1 MDAELNITV
10 FQSEGARVGI
20 TEPAPVQRKITVH
33 DEVPILSETTKIMAK
48 RNNREAYKMVLTQR
62 LARKKASNTP
72 IGKKSKKSS
81 FIPRKQYEEGEM
93 MAAIDAVKNGMPV
106 ATAARTH
113 GVPRV
118 TLMYKAS
125 AITYPTVANGF
136 RKCGLY
142 PWDQNALPLFSE
154 NISSS
159 SSDKKA
165 FDSKEVLLGLSV
177 LEHFMGEE
185 NVKKFKRSPSGT
197 ENIADE
203 SLFRVWN
210 KMRSFFGNPI
220 NQELPP
226 AQQEEVRVL
235 DFQNSDE
242 IVIDDPATV
251 TLPQENDQAI
261 ISAPQEDDPALAST
275 PQKVPST
282 TRSDQHQLITVQAAV
297 HAPNNLPSPFKKALI
312 WPEVIKNTV
321 NNKRKKE
328 VLPSVV
334 TSSDYKLYLKNKI
347 EKKVLAEENKKAR
360 AAQRAK
366 KRTEREM
373 TKLQQVAERE
383 RKKAQAK
390 KKKETQPKKQKKTAA
405 KKAKHAEETSSSEED
420 EWQPDDE
427 SDDGEISIDES
438 DNVDLGELAND
449 ARIEKSN
456 HPITRCDE
464 TEEMREEIIESIQ
477 EILYGPDNRSPP
489 SYEGISEGNT
499 GSFSTNVDN
508 MNARI
513 AQEPSIIKHDSIN
526 AIQEEDF
533 VTVTLKNKKK
543 VVACQI
549 FKIDGKLAMG
559 YCLTPCNRMK
569 TVFTIDPNEEIVVEE
584 EDIVTKLP
592 KPLLFGNN
600 KNGRLLFPQ
609 SIKIS

>member
-1 MDAELNITV
+1 MLLKRQPNVEDLQAEWTDNPL
-10 FQSEGARVGI
+10 ERPVGSLQFLPELAHR
-20 TEPAPVQRKITVH
+20 TDD
-33 DEVPILSETTKIMAK
+33 DEVGDLSNK
-48 RNNREAYKMVLTQR
+48 RANLAYKMVLTQR

-125 AITYPTVANGF
+125 DVTLKKKDFAPLLKEVLSEAITYPTVANGF

-159 SSDKKA
+159 SSGKKA

-312 WPEVIKNTV
+312 WPEVIKNTI

-334 TSSDYKLYLKNKI
+334 TSSDYKLYLKKKI

-513 AQEPSIIKHDSIN
+513 EQEPSIIKDDSIN

-543 VVACQI
+543 VMAKSSRLMGNWQWVTASVQQNRLSSQLTLT
-549 FKIDGKLAMG
+549 KKL
-559 YCLTPCNRMK
+559 
-569 TVFTIDPNEEIVVEE
+569 
-584 EDIVTKLP
+584 
-592 KPLLFGNN
+592 
-600 KNGRLLFPQ
+600 
-609 SIKIS
+609 